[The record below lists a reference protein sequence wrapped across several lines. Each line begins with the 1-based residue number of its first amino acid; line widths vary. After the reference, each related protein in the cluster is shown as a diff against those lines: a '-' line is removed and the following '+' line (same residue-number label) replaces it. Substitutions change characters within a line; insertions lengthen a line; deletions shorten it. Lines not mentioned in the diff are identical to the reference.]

1 MQYLILIRKGNGT
14 VYVYQYT
21 QQFNGLS
28 LQSVLKAPLGSLA
41 FGWSL
46 QIANDLILVSAR
58 RTGGSGPDTGFDNG
72 YGSAYMYEYNSLNGW
87 KSIQSFSQIY
97 SSNFGNSLT
106 MLPDASFFAVGA
118 PSFYGNVGYV
128 FVYIKNNQNTWILQQ
143 TITSPVSN
151 SVDFG
156 R

>member
-1 MQYLILIRKGNGT
+1 MS
-14 VYVYQYT
+14 
-21 QQFNGLS
+21 FH
-28 LQSVLKAPLGSLA
+28 SVLKAPLGSLA

-46 QIANDLILVSAR
+46 QIANDIR

-118 PSFYGNVGYV
+118 PSFYGNVGYLS
-128 FVYIKNNQNTWILQQ
+128 I
-143 TITSPVSN
+143 
-151 SVDFG
+151 
-156 R
+156 